1 MPLSKLDQC
10 LIDAET
16 AEQTEL
22 LLKAGA
28 DPNATSFF
36 GFTASMRAKT
46 AEQTE
51 LLPKAGADPN
61 AKDSDG
67 RTALMRAHNES

>member
-10 LIDAET
+10 LIDAE
-16 AEQTEL
+16 
-22 LLKAGA
+22 
-28 DPNATSFF
+28 
-36 GFTASMRAKT
+36 T